1 MKSSNINLVNE
12 DALKGGYA
20 LELEQDSEIKLA
32 KNGNHEAFINLIKP
46 LELQMYSIA
55 KAILRH
61 DEDCADAMQEAILKA
76 YKSLP
81 SLRQPS
87 FFKTWLFRI
96 LINECN
102 TIIRRRSSMIPLL
115 NLDEAQYDTPNP
127 EVRIDLREAVYRL
140 EEVSRTII
148 ILHYFRDLPLR
159 QIAEMLDLNEGAVK
173 TRLHR
178 ARVTLSEWLT
188 NHKEGEVNV

>member
-1 MKSSNINLVNE
+1 MEVQHE
-12 DALKGGYA
+12 Q
-20 LELEQDSEIKLA
+20 ELEVKLA
-32 KNGNHEAFINLIKP
+32 KKGNHEAFIKLIKP
-46 LELQMYSIA
+46 LELQMYNIA

-81 SLRQPS
+81 SLRQAPL
-87 FFKTWLFRI
+87 FKTWLLRI

-102 TIIRRRSSMIPLL
+102 MILRKKSHVIPLL
-115 NLDEAQYDTPNP
+115 NLDQAEHITPSLDVN
-127 EVRIDLREAVYRL
+127 IDLREAVYRL

-178 ARVTLSEWLT
+178 ARITLSEWLA
-188 NHKEGEVNV
+188 NHREREVNV

>member
-1 MKSSNINLVNE
+1 MEVQHE
-12 DALKGGYA
+12 Q
-20 LELEQDSEIKLA
+20 ELEVKLA
-32 KNGNHEAFINLIKP
+32 KKGNHEAFIKLIKP
-46 LELQMYSIA
+46 LELQMYNIA

-81 SLRQPS
+81 RLRQAPL
-87 FFKTWLFRI
+87 FKTWLLRI

-102 TIIRRRSSMIPLL
+102 MILRKKSHVIPLL
-115 NLDEAQYDTPNP
+115 NLDQAEHITPSLDVN
-127 EVRIDLREAVYRL
+127 IDLREAVYRL

-178 ARVTLSEWLT
+178 ARITLSEWLA
-188 NHKEGEVNV
+188 NHREREVNV

>member
-1 MKSSNINLVNE
+1 MEVQQE
-12 DALKGGYA
+12 Q
-20 LELEQDSEIKLA
+20 ELEVKLA
-32 KNGNHEAFINLIKP
+32 KKGNHEAFIKLIKP
-46 LELQMYSIA
+46 LELQMYNIA

-81 SLRQPS
+81 SLRHAL

-102 TIIRRRSSMIPLL
+102 TILRKKSQFVPLL
-115 NLDEAQYDTPNP
+115 NLDEAKHVTTIP
-127 EVRIDLREAVYRL
+127 EVNIDLREAVYRL
-140 EEVSRTII
+140 EEVSRTIV

-159 QIAEMLDLNEGAVK
+159 QIAEMLDLKEGAVK

-178 ARVTLSEWLT
+178 ARLTLSEWLA
-188 NHKEGEVNV
+188 NHREREVNV

>member
-1 MKSSNINLVNE
+1 
-12 DALKGGYA
+12 
-20 LELEQDSEIKLA
+20 
-32 KNGNHEAFINLIKP
+32 
-46 LELQMYSIA
+46 
-55 KAILRH
+55 
-61 DEDCADAMQEAILKA
+61 MQEAILKA

-159 QIAEMLDLNEGAVK
+159 QIAEMLDLNDASSPGSGYIIRMAYQ
-173 TRLHR
+173 
-178 ARVTLSEWLT
+178 S
-188 NHKEGEVNV
+188 

>member
-1 MKSSNINLVNE
+1 MQHE
-12 DALKGGYA
+12 Q
-20 LELEQDSEIKLA
+20 ELEVKLA
-32 KNGNHEAFINLIKP
+32 KKGNHEAFIKLIKP
-46 LELQMYSIA
+46 LELQMYNIA

-81 SLRQPS
+81 SLRQAPL
-87 FFKTWLFRI
+87 FKTWLLRI

-102 TIIRRRSSMIPLL
+102 MILRKKSHVIPLL
-115 NLDEAQYDTPNP
+115 NLDQAEHITPSLDVN
-127 EVRIDLREAVYRL
+127 IDLREAVYRL

-178 ARVTLSEWLT
+178 ARITLSEWLA
-188 NHKEGEVNV
+188 NHREREVNV

>member
-1 MKSSNINLVNE
+1 M
-12 DALKGGYA
+12 
-20 LELEQDSEIKLA
+20 ELEQDSEIKLA

>member
-1 MKSSNINLVNE
+1 M
-12 DALKGGYA
+12 
-20 LELEQDSEIKLA
+20 ELEQELEIKLA
-32 KNGNHEAFINLIKP
+32 KKGNHEAFINLIRP

-55 KAILRH
+55 KAILRN
-61 DEDCADAMQEAILKA
+61 DEDCADAVQETVLKA
-76 YKSLP
+76 YKSIP

-102 TIIRRRSSMIPLL
+102 TIIRHRSKAVPLL
-115 NLDEAQYDTPNP
+115 SVDEAKHVAANP
-127 EVRIDLREAVYRL
+127 EFNIDLREAVYRL
-140 EEVSRTII
+140 EEVSRTIV

-159 QIAEMLDLNEGAVK
+159 QIAEMLDLKEGAVK

-178 ARVTLSEWLT
+178 ARVTLSEWLA
-188 NHKEGEVNV
+188 NHREREVNV

>member
-1 MKSSNINLVNE
+1 MEVQHE
-12 DALKGGYA
+12 Q
-20 LELEQDSEIKLA
+20 ELEVKLA
-32 KNGNHEAFINLIKP
+32 KKGNHEAFIKLIKP
-46 LELQMYSIA
+46 LELQMYNIA

-81 SLRQPS
+81 SLRQAS
-87 FFKTWLFRI
+87 LFKTWLFRI

-102 TIIRRRSSMIPLL
+102 MILRKKSHVIPLL
-115 NLDEAQYDTPNP
+115 NLDQAEHITPSLDVN
-127 EVRIDLREAVYRL
+127 IDLREAVYRL

-178 ARVTLSEWLT
+178 ARITLSEWLA
-188 NHKEGEVNV
+188 NHREREVNV

>member
-1 MKSSNINLVNE
+1 MEVQQE
-12 DALKGGYA
+12 Q
-20 LELEQDSEIKLA
+20 ELEVKLA
-32 KNGNHEAFINLIKP
+32 KKGNHDAFIKLIKP
-46 LELQMYSIA
+46 LELQMYNIA
-55 KAILRH
+55 KTILRH

-81 SLRQPS
+81 SLRQAPL
-87 FFKTWLFRI
+87 FKTWLFRI

-102 TIIRRRSSMIPLL
+102 MILRKKNHVIPLL
-115 NLDEAQYDTPNP
+115 NLDQAEHITPSLDVN
-127 EVRIDLREAVYRL
+127 IDLREAVYRL

-178 ARVTLSEWLT
+178 ARVTLSEWLA
-188 NHKEGEVNV
+188 NHKEREVNV

>member
-1 MKSSNINLVNE
+1 MEVQQE
-12 DALKGGYA
+12 Q
-20 LELEQDSEIKLA
+20 ELEVKLA
-32 KNGNHEAFINLIKP
+32 KKGNHDAFIKLIKP
-46 LELQMYSIA
+46 LELQMYNIA

-81 SLRQPS
+81 SLRQAPL
-87 FFKTWLFRI
+87 FKTWLFRI

-102 TIIRRRSSMIPLL
+102 MILRKKSHVIPLL
-115 NLDEAQYDTPNP
+115 NLDQAEHITPSLDVN
-127 EVRIDLREAVYRL
+127 IDLREAVYRL

-178 ARVTLSEWLT
+178 ARITLSEWLA
-188 NHKEGEVNV
+188 NHREREVNV

>member
-1 MKSSNINLVNE
+1 MQHE
-12 DALKGGYA
+12 Q
-20 LELEQDSEIKLA
+20 ELEVKLA
-32 KNGNHEAFINLIKP
+32 KKGNHEAFIKLIKP
-46 LELQMYSIA
+46 LELQMYNIA

-81 SLRQPS
+81 RLRQAPL
-87 FFKTWLFRI
+87 FKTWLLRI

-102 TIIRRRSSMIPLL
+102 MILRKKSHVIPLL
-115 NLDEAQYDTPNP
+115 NLDQAEHITPSLDVN
-127 EVRIDLREAVYRL
+127 IDLREAVYRL

-178 ARVTLSEWLT
+178 ARITLSEWLA
-188 NHKEGEVNV
+188 NHREREVNV

>member
-1 MKSSNINLVNE
+1 MEVQ
-12 DALKGGYA
+12 
-20 LELEQDSEIKLA
+20 QDQEIEVKLA
-32 KNGNHEAFINLIKP
+32 KKGNHEAFIKLIKP
-46 LELQMYSIA
+46 FELQMYNMA

-76 YKSLP
+76 YKSLS
-81 SLRQPS
+81 SLKQAS
-87 FFKTWLFRI
+87 LFKTWLFRI

-102 TIIRRRSSMIPLL
+102 MILRKKSHVVPLL
-115 NLDEAQYDTPNP
+115 NLDQAEHITPSLDVN
-127 EVRIDLREAVYRL
+127 IDLREAVYRL
-140 EEVSRTII
+140 EEVSRTIV

-178 ARVTLSEWLT
+178 ARITLSEWLA
-188 NHKEGEVNV
+188 NHRERKVNV

>member
-1 MKSSNINLVNE
+1 MEVQHE
-12 DALKGGYA
+12 Q
-20 LELEQDSEIKLA
+20 ELEVKLA
-32 KNGNHEAFINLIKP
+32 KKGNHEAFIKLIKP
-46 LELQMYSIA
+46 LELQMYNIA

-81 SLRQPS
+81 SLRQAPL
-87 FFKTWLFRI
+87 FKTWLLRI

-102 TIIRRRSSMIPLL
+102 MILRKKSHVIPLL
-115 NLDEAQYDTPNP
+115 NLDQAEHITPSLDVN
-127 EVRIDLREAVYRL
+127 IDLREAVYRL

-178 ARVTLSEWLT
+178 ARVTLSEWLA
-188 NHKEGEVNV
+188 NHREREVNV